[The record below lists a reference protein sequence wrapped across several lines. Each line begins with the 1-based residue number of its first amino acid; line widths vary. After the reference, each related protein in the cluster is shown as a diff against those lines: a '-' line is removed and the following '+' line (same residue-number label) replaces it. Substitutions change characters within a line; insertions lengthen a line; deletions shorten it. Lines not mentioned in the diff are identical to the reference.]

1 MTETSRRRASE
12 RAERALARGTRVQ
25 SIIEASERVTGFH
38 VVRCAVRGW
47 RNRSDIEDVSIG
59 AYESG
64 EEALENFPQS
74 WGARDGYIEERDER
88 VEDIRR
94 ARRLTGGGMH
104 SVYHHQRRSNNN
116 DMIAVWIFPRGPGW

>member
-1 MTETSRRRASE
+1 LSGDAEVEYSFPGGKIMTETSRRRASE
-12 RAERALARGTRVQ
+12 RA
-25 SIIEASERVTGFH
+25 ERVTGFH

-47 RNRSDIEDVSIG
+47 RHRSDIEDVSIG
-59 AYESG
+59 AYEDA